1 MGTALPWVSSRP
13 SMRAA
18 HLVRLSVKNSLA
30 GLRGASSRHDDAES
44 RTDLHHMLK
53 SCPGCDAAA
62 STKQTLVNIAH
73 HWATLNR
80 LPDRNRLIPD
90 GTNAAASSRGPRL
103 STVALNK
110 RVQHAEFIG
119 VRLMRSRVACTGS
132 ALGNMPRRK
141 KKTARYGTQPPLSRG
156 DERCSRRARCAR
168 VVSVIC

>member
-73 HWATLNR
+73 HWATLDR

-119 VRLMRSRVACTGS
+119 GRLMRSRVDAPVPDQRWGTCR
-132 ALGNMPRRK
+132 AARRRPRG
-141 KKTARYGTQPPLSRG
+141 TAHNLHSHEGTNDARG
-156 DERCSRRARCAR
+156 AHVARE
-168 VVSVIC
+168 SSQ